1 MNHKHIARHVPFPV
15 PPKSDGHRWLAY
27 SDFFT
32 GEGPSVPSNYYTDG
46 LAAAPAQTNVLV
58 QFSGRPLI
66 DVVKTPHLTAI
77 HRAET
82 HTGQLGIVGIKNV
95 LGTATLISPRHIL
108 VARHVVNGQ
117 RVPNLQFKLLGQSIP
132 VKLVED
138 GSSFGWDYAILEV
151 QTDKPYS
158 SYVKL
163 FGSQPPVS
171 TFAAG
176 TSSNRLM
183 LYAEDKPINTT
194 HMLTEM
200 NYLPTE
206 EGMSGAIYRDC
217 SDGTGFAIHIK
228 RCDTGLFE
236 GQNSG
241 VLVDELLQSI
251 PTSSALAKIIRG
263 EFEIETLEY
272 RHPFP
277 YFSTALATEIDQGV
291 SQLRSQF
298 REMIQRDSCF
308 QTTHMRIGQMSQSKA
323 EFRQGPDAPAIPLIV
338 EILAQTAEI
347 AHDKILKL
355 ALSRRHEIQPLMVII
370 GLNSCVD
377 DLGSRA
383 SNKTLSAIQNKANQ
397 LADLMTKHHLPG
409 GIFPFLFKKTTPTEG
424 YTFPYLEGRSIVTLH
439 PGVEALHNRC
449 FGFTSLPVVRWMD
462 GDVQED
468 VLFEVAQDPSR
479 AEPETLLQTML
490 AKVSTEETSVANGGY
505 EWAVSDIPLRLQELK
520 RLRKLKL
527 NGQIDVRIVEL
538 VKRAVEIINKS
549 EGLLREEL
557 IQTFGVKAVYWPEP
571 NLYMQY
577 DVRSQG
583 ALNAMEWVEKKP
595 TEAQQKESTFV
606 ISSQR
611 VKNDTASYGSGLMMP
626 SLACVKPIKEKL
638 DTVLTVLWRE
648 LNKSPGQRDGDQ
660 IRNGIIGVLQTHL
673 NPQNVEKAA
682 DWNGVFITDK
692 TDLENRCDKYM
703 RDCLEQ
709 IVAL

>member
-46 LAAAPAQTNVLV
+46 LAGAPAQTNVLV

-66 DVVKTPHLTAI
+66 DVVKTPHLRAI

-117 RVPNLQFKLLGQSIP
+117 RVPNLQFKLLGQSIA

-176 TSSNRLM
+176 TSGNRLM

-263 EFEIETLEY
+263 EFEIETVEY
-272 RHPFP
+272 RQPFP
-277 YFSTALATEIDQGV
+277 HFSTALATEIDQGV

-298 REMIQRDSCF
+298 REMIQRDACF

-338 EILAQTAEI
+338 EILAPTAAI
-347 AHDKILKL
+347 ARDKILKL
-355 ALSRRHEIQPLMVII
+355 AASGRHEIQPLMVII

-383 SNKTLSAIQNKANQ
+383 SNNTLRAIQNEATQ
-397 LADLMTKHHLPG
+397 LADLMTEHHLPG
-409 GIFPFLFKKTTPTEG
+409 GIFPLLFKKTTPTDG

-462 GDVQED
+462 GDVLSD
-468 VLFEVAQDPSR
+468 VLFEPAQDPTR
-479 AEPETLLQTML
+479 AVQESKLQIML
-490 AKVSTEETSVANGGY
+490 TTISNGQKSVASGGY
-505 EWAVSDIPLRLQELK
+505 RWDTSEIPQRLVQLHLVQRIDEAIVERVVKAVKIINATEWV
-520 RLRKLKL
+520 LRK
-527 NGQIDVRIVEL
+527 EL
-538 VKRAVEIINKS
+538 VQEVGA
-549 EGLLREEL
+549 
-557 IQTFGVKAVYWPEP
+557 KAVYWPEP
-571 NLYMQY
+571 NLYAHY
-577 DVRSQG
+577 DARNQG
-583 ALNAMEWVEKKP
+583 AINAMDWVAKHA
-595 TEAQQKESTFV
+595 TQAQQKESTYV
-606 ISSQR
+606 IRSKL
-611 VKNDTASYGSGLMMP
+611 VDSGMMMP
-626 SLACVKPIKEKL
+626 QLGCVKPIKTKL
-638 DTVLTVLWRE
+638 DNLVSVLVTELSTTPNRE
-648 LNKSPGQRDGDQ
+648 A
-660 IRNGIIGVLQTHL
+660 IRVAIQGILQTHL
-673 NPQNVEKAA
+673 NPENVLKAA
-682 DWNGVFITDK
+682 NWNGVVITDR
-692 TDLENRCDKYM
+692 TDLENRCNGYM
-703 RDCLEQ
+703 EVCLEQ